1 MIATYIA
8 LSSMLSLWFLFIFYA
23 AVMNFQ
29 QARDS
34 NRMGPLMKYMALPA
48 LFVGLVLDVAV
59 NVVICTLVFL
69 ELPQEWLVTMRLSRL
84 KKRNTW
90 RGKLAGWL
98 CKHLLDPL
106 DPTGCHC
113 RY

>member
-1 MIATYIA
+1 MMIFTLFSAI
-8 LSSMLSLWFLFIFYA
+8 LSVWLLFIFYA

-34 NRMGPLMKYMALPA
+34 NRMGPLMRALAYPA
-48 LFVGLVLDVAV
+48 LVVGLLLDVFV
-59 NVVICTLVFL
+59 NWFVFTFVFL

-84 KKRNTW
+84 KKHNTW